1 MGKFTHDD
9 VLDAALNEIK
19 TNATRICV
27 CSAQPTTSAEAIT
40 TYKLAIKTISSSDF
54 TGPSN
59 GDVSGRKLRSNAH
72 AGVTIDSTGA
82 ATHIA
87 LVDTVNSKLLH
98 VTTCTSQNVNG
109 GELWNI
115 PAFDIEF
122 ADPS

>member
-9 VLDAALNEIK
+9 ILDTAINEIK
-19 TNATRICV
+19 NNATRICI
-27 CSAQPTTSAEAIT
+27 CSQQPTTAAEAIT